1 MRVEQKCISHRS
13 ISRPV
18 VGIRLDIESWNDQ
31 VNGLVNSDRPAV
43 SLGQR
48 ARPGIMV
55 QETPHG

>member
-1 MRVEQKCISHRS
+1 MSSRS
-13 ISRPV
+13 YQSPLDLST
-18 VGIRLDIESWNDQ
+18 GFDIRLDMESWNDQ
-31 VNGLVNSDRPAV
+31 VYSLANSDRPAV